1 MAVSDVPRETDAILD
16 LLRAGGG
23 RATATRR
30 ATIDVILSAG
40 DEHLAAGEILRR
52 VRTTVPDVA
61 ESTVYRTLASLE
73 DLGVLSHLH
82 LANGASA
89 YHPAGERHQHVVCNR
104 CGAVTD
110 VPDTVFDELATVIDT
125 FYGFSIDASHVAL
138 QGVCSA
144 CRAAAGPAGAG

>member
-1 MAVSDVPRETDAILD
+1 VAASQVPRDTDAILD

-23 RATATRR
+23 RATASRR
-30 ATIDVILSAG
+30 ATIDVILAAG

-61 ESTVYRTLASLE
+61 ESTVYRILASLE
-73 DLGVLSHLH
+73 DLGVISHLH

-89 YHPAGERHQHVVCNR
+89 YHPAGARHQHLVCRR

-110 VPDTVFDELATVIDT
+110 VPDTVFDELATVIDA

-138 QGVCSA
+138 QGHCSA
-144 CRAAAGPAGAG
+144 CRTAAATTP